1 MDPQF
6 RIARD
11 DDAPLL
17 LALMQQYY
25 AFDGHHWHENRARE
39 GLLNLLRCSQYG
51 LAWLVLDAETPV
63 GYIVLTFGYSLEFLG
78 RDAFIDEFFLLP
90 SHRGRGW
97 GKKTLAFVEEQARH
111 NDVRAIHL
119 EIVRTNDNAKRLYSK
134 TGFVDRNHYLMS
146 KKIASEPA

>member
-6 RIARD
+6 RIARE

-17 LALMQQYY
+17 LAFMQQYY
-25 AFDGHHWHENRARE
+25 VFDGHHWDEIRARE
-39 GLLNLLRCSQYG
+39 ALLSLLRCSQYG
-51 LAWLVLDAETPV
+51 LVWLVLDAETPV

-111 NDVRAIHL
+111 NHVRAIHL
-119 EIVRTNDNAKRLYSK
+119 ETVRTNDNAKRLYSK

-146 KKIASEPA
+146 KRIASEPA

>member
-1 MDPQF
+1 M
-6 RIARD
+6 
-11 DDAPLL
+11 
-17 LALMQQYY
+17 
-25 AFDGHHWHENRARE
+25 
-39 GLLNLLRCSQYG
+39 
-51 LAWLVLDAETPV
+51 LDAETPV

-111 NDVRAIHL
+111 NHVRAIHL
-119 EIVRTNDNAKRLYSK
+119 ETVRTNDDAKRLYSK

-146 KKIASEPA
+146 KRIASEPA